1 MNTLLGRLIVYV
13 NTSLKKDVNYTIAQ
27 YIIENYVDC
36 ETITLK
42 HLCEKCYVSRASII
56 RFCELFGYSSW
67 TSFHQLL
74 TRMKRVKENQMKER
88 LSQLNLEDLY
98 QQIQLLTNRTDDGF
112 RESIKRDIQM
122 VVKAIHDSKKIYMFG
137 AIYPLSIATSF
148 QTDMT
153 AIGKVVYSDFQRDE
167 SQVCLMKEGDLA
179 ILLTVSGRY
188 LTEGKKK
195 FNSICHSP
203 AKRML
208 ISGSN
213 QFSGLQSINYFI
225 HLKVKKQSV
234 LKVYDY
240 VLMVYLDIVYVT
252 YYQQYIGEIEYAYA

>member
-13 NTSLKKDVNYTIAQ
+13 NTCLKKDVNYTIAQ
-27 YIIENYVDC
+27 YIMENYVDC

-42 HLCEKCYVSRASII
+42 QLCEECYVSRASII
-56 RFCELFGYSSW
+56 RFCELFGFSSW

-88 LSQLNLEDLY
+88 FSQLRSEDLY
-98 QQIQLLTNRTDDGF
+98 QQIQQITNSMEGF
-112 RESIKRDIQM
+112 RESIKRDIEI

-137 AIYPLSIATSF
+137 SIYPLSIATSF
-148 QTDMT
+148 QTEMT
-153 AIGKVVYSDFQRDE
+153 AIGKVVYCDFQRDE
-167 SQVCLMKEGDLA
+167 SQVGLMEEGDLA

-188 LTEGKKK
+188 ITEGKKK

-213 QFSGLQSINYFI
+213 QFAGLQSINYFVY
-225 HLKVKKQSV
+225 LKAKKQSM
-234 LKVYDY
+234 LKVHDY
-240 VLMVYLDIVYVT
+240 FLMVFLDIVYVT
-252 YYQQYIGEIEYAYA
+252 YYQQYIGEIKYAYA